1 MLGFIPALCLNYE
14 ADVFSLIVA
23 QCTLRSVFVA
33 GQYRGRQQIP
43 RETRLAKC
51 RNILCPVTFRGAR
64 YAMVQD
70 LEFDLFKMFN
80 GGFDHPIRVGKLP
93 PQVLRKLDW
102 QCGEV
107 YLHPQTAQKI
117 KWHDQGR
124 AIPYDPGPALLNAIA
139 YGDIAQETDRDNSR
153 DIIFMFQMVG
163 YRKHIYV
170 PCRLDHGHCG
180 IFVRTMH
187 HRHITNGK
195 LRRFRM
201 LETRSFEFKKAA

>member
-64 YAMVQD
+64 YTMVQD

-139 YGDIAQETDRDNSR
+139 YGDIAQVRTGHP
-153 DIIFMFQMVG
+153 Q
-163 YRKHIYV
+163 
-170 PCRLDHGHCG
+170 PLPLRLPVAEALTPRVVAAH
-180 IFVRTMH
+180 FVRSS
-187 HRHITNGK
+187 I
-195 LRRFRM
+195 
-201 LETRSFEFKKAA
+201 RSRKGHWLSWQF